1 MKKILILVFVIMF
14 NLSNVSCASK
24 ESTDSLVMTIAQDC
38 VYLENMGVVN
48 LVCRIWNTDKT
59 EQIDL
64 VFAWDKLDEEK
75 AYIYIDMNVDAHPV
89 DDYMLVFRGDINQ
102 AFPMERNEVGDPNKE
117 MFVVLK
123 KKDLMGFLYELTH
136 SNTPALIVEL
146 TSSHV
151 EDERKW
157 VLEHTKIP
165 EYINH

>member
-1 MKKILILVFVIMF
+1 MRQIFLVLVIMF
-14 NLSNVSCASK
+14 NLISISCASK
-24 ESTDSLVMTIAQDC
+24 TPIDTLITTPDQDY

-48 LVCRIWNTDKT
+48 LVCRIWNIDKT

-75 AYIYIDMNVDAHPV
+75 AYIYIDMNIDAHPV

-117 MFVVLK
+117 MFIVLK

-136 SNTPALIVEL
+136 SNTPVLIVEL
-146 TSSHV
+146 TSAHV

-157 VLEHTKIP
+157 ILEHLRIP